1 MNADR
6 IKAWHSCLFA
16 TVIVLT
22 AATTAAAETAEI
34 TLRTQD
40 NLTIKAT
47 LTRPEVDG
55 KLPAVVLIH
64 QGGSDRTEWDAVVPM
79 LTEQGYVTL
88 AYDVRGHGQSD
99 PVKSIYILFSD
110 PAQAP
115 LDLEAALA
123 YLRSRDFVNMK
134 KIAIVGSSIGANLA
148 CVAAGRAAY
157 RIKTAV
163 AISGKTQAVRDLAGV
178 LPGDDF
184 QMRSVFYI
192 SSMESGGQRATWAR
206 EMYAQTTGPRQL
218 AIIENS
224 RAHGVS
230 IFKDEPELVGRILQW
245 LQDSL

>member
-6 IKAWHSCLFA
+6 IKAWGFRILP
-16 TVIVLT
+16 TLILLT
-22 AATTAAAETAEI
+22 AGTAAASETEEV
-34 TLRTQD
+34 TLRTKD
-40 NLTIKAT
+40 DFTIKAT
-47 LTRPEVDG
+47 LTRPEADG

-64 QGGSDRTEWDAVVPM
+64 QGGSDRTEWNAFVPR

-99 PVKSIYILFSD
+99 SVKNIYVLFND

-115 LDLEAALA
+115 LDLEAALD
-123 YLRSRDFVNMK
+123 YLRSLEFVNPK

-163 AISGKTQAVRDLAGV
+163 AISGKTQAVRDLAGA
-178 LPGDDF
+178 LPRDDF
-184 QMRSVFYI
+184 RMNSVFYI
-192 SSMESGGQRATWAR
+192 SSMESGGQRAKWAR
-206 EMYAQTTGPRQL
+206 EMYEQTTGPRQL
-218 AIIENS
+218 AIIEKS

-230 IFKDEPELVGRILQW
+230 IFKDEPKLVDQILKW
-245 LQDSL
+245 LRDRL